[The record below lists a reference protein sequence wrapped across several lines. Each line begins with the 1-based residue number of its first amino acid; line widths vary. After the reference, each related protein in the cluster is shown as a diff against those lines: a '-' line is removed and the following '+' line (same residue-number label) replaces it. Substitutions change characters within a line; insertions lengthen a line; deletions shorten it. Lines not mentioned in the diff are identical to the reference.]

1 MQKKSEK
8 FHERKITRYF
18 QKTWLHYFFKLDET
32 LSSCKIFETFYAVKK
47 IRKIKQ
53 TNHQTDK
60 QSNGQT
66 DKQMGYFR
74 GPLFPRS
81 RKLKPIKYFRKKL
94 PILDNLQGSEYAP
107 EIISSFLIS
116 LIW

>member
-1 MQKKSEK
+1 MKPFHHAKYLKLFTLKKKSGK
-8 FHERKITRYF
+8 
-18 QKTWLHYFFKLDET
+18 
-32 LSSCKIFETFYAVKK
+32 SN
-47 IRKIKQ
+47 KQ

-66 DKQMGYFR
+66 DKQIGYFR

-81 RKLKPIKYFRKKL
+81 KKLKPIKYSRKKL